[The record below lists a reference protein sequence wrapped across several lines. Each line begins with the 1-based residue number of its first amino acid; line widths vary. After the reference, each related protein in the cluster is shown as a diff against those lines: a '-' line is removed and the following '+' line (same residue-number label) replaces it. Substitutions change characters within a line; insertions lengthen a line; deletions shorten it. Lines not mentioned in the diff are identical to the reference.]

1 MTVLR
6 DVTIVEVGPRDG
18 LQNEKTFIP
27 TEVKIELVN
36 RLSAAGFDRIEAASF
51 VSPKWV
57 PQMADSAA
65 VMAGIERRPGTRY
78 AALVPN
84 MKGYEAALAAQVDE
98 MVIFAAASEA
108 FSQKNINCSI
118 AESIER
124 FRPVAE
130 ATLAAG
136 KRLRAAVSCAFG
148 CPYQGEVP
156 LAAVID
162 VVDRLHAL
170 GCHEIDV
177 ADTIGVGT
185 PGQVK
190 TVFKAL
196 QTSVPAATLAGHFH
210 DTYGMAV
217 ANIVAALDCDI
228 RLFHS
233 SVAGLGG
240 CPYARGATGNVASED
255 VLFLMQGLGLRTGI
269 DLDAVVEIGQWISGH
284 LGRRAASRAGNALWA
299 RRTHA
304 QEG

>member
-1 MTVLR
+1 
-6 DVTIVEVGPRDG
+6 
-18 LQNEKTFIP
+18 
-27 TEVKIELVN
+27 
-36 RLSAAGFDRIEAASF
+36 
-51 VSPKWV
+51 
-57 PQMADSAA
+57 MADGAA

-196 QTSVPAATLAGHFH
+196 QASVPAATLAGHFH